1 MSHPEERVRAELVR
15 VARRLHAAGWVANH
29 DGNASARLD
38 DGRVIATPTAVS
50 KAEVTPE
57 SLVALSPEG
66 AVIVGT
72 RKVFSEIAL
81 HRCAYGVREDVG
93 AVLHAHPPYATAM
106 AVAGVGLGP
115 PFMAEP
121 VVSLGREIP
130 LVRHLLPGEDDAELA
145 DALSR
150 ADAALLGNHG
160 VLTVGPD
167 LETCLLRMELVEHL
181 AKIYTLSLPHG
192 GPKALDE
199 ALVET
204 LQAKHEQLF
213 PKRLRAAAPSSV
225 VDDGPT
231 TPLARAQDVVKDALS
246 RFR

>member
-1 MSHPEERVRAELVR
+1 MSHPEERARAALVS
-15 VARRLHAAGWVANH
+15 VSRRLHSAGWVANH

-38 DGRVIATPTAVS
+38 DGRILATPTAVS
-50 KAEVTPE
+50 KAEVSAE
-57 SLVALSPEG
+57 SLVTLNDEG
-66 AVIVGT
+66 AVIAGT

-81 HRCAYGVREDVG
+81 HRCAYRVREDVS

-106 AVAGVGLGP
+106 AVAGVGLGA

-130 LVRHLLPGEDDAELA
+130 LIPHLLPGEDDGELA
-145 DALSR
+145 EALTR
-150 ADAALLGNHG
+150 ADAVLLGNHG

-181 AKIYTLSLPHG
+181 AKIFTLSLPHG

-199 ALVET
+199 GLVDT

-213 PKRLRAAAPSSV
+213 PKRLRDSARSHVEDDAPSA
-225 VDDGPT
+225 
-231 TPLARAQDVVKDALS
+231 PLARAQDVVKDALS

>member
-1 MSHPEERVRAELVR
+1 MAHPEEGARAALVS
-15 VARRLHAAGWVANH
+15 VSHRLHRAGWVANH
-29 DGNASARLD
+29 DGNASVSLD

-50 KAEVTPE
+50 KSEVSPE
-57 SLVALSPEG
+57 SLVTLNAEG
-66 AVIVGT
+66 AVIGGT

-81 HRCAYGVREDVG
+81 HRCAYRVREDVR

-106 AVAGVGLGP
+106 AVAGVGLGA

-121 VVSLGREIP
+121 IVSLGREIP
-130 LVRHLLPGEDDAELA
+130 LIPHLLPGEDDGALAEALTDA
-145 DALSR
+145 DAV
-150 ADAALLGNHG
+150 LLGNHG

-181 AKIYTLSLPHG
+181 AKIFTLSLPHG

-204 LQAKHEQLF
+204 LQAKHRQLF
-213 PKRLRAAAPSSV
+213 PRRLRDSDRSHVEDEAPEA
-225 VDDGPT
+225 
-231 TPLARAQDVVKDALS
+231 PLARAQDVVKDALS

>member
-1 MSHPEERVRAELVR
+1 MSNLEERARAALVQ
-15 VARRLHAAGWVANH
+15 VSRRLHAAGWVANH
-29 DGNASARLD
+29 DGNASWSLD

-50 KAEVTPE
+50 KADVTPE
-57 SLVALSPEG
+57 SLVTLSPEG
-66 AVIVGT
+66 AVIAGT

-81 HRCAYGVREDVG
+81 HRCAYGAREDVR

-106 AVAGVGLGP
+106 AVAGVSLGA

-130 LVRHLLPGEDDAELA
+130 LIQHLLPGDPDE
-145 DALSR
+145 ALTEALGR
-150 ADAALLGNHG
+150 ADAVMLGNHG

-167 LETCLLRMELVEHL
+167 LETCVLRMELVEHL

-192 GPKALDE
+192 GPKALDD
-199 ALVET
+199 ALVDT
-204 LQAKHEQLF
+204 LQAKHDQLF
-213 PKRLRAAAPSSV
+213 PKRLRGRADASAHDEEPE
-225 VDDGPT
+225 
-231 TPLARAQDVVKDALS
+231 TPMARAQDVVKDALS

>member
-1 MSHPEERVRAELVR
+1 MSHPEERARAALVS
-15 VARRLHAAGWVANH
+15 VSRRLHSAGWVANH
-29 DGNASARLD
+29 DGNASALLS
-38 DGRVIATPTAVS
+38 DGRMIATPTAVS
-50 KAEVTPE
+50 KAEVSPE
-57 SLVALSPEG
+57 SLVTLNAEG
-66 AVIVGT
+66 AVIAGT

-81 HRCAYGVREDVG
+81 HRCAYRVREDVL

-106 AVAGVGLGP
+106 AVAGVGLGA

-130 LVRHLLPGEDDAELA
+130 LIAHLLPGEDDGALAEALAHA
-145 DALSR
+145 DAV
-150 ADAALLGNHG
+150 LLGNHG

-181 AKIYTLSLPHG
+181 AKIFTLSLPHG
-192 GPKALDE
+192 GPKALDPS
-199 ALVET
+199 LVET

-213 PKRLRAAAPSSV
+213 PRRLRDAGRAI
-225 VDDGPT
+225 VDDEEQGA
-231 TPLARAQDVVKDALS
+231 PLARAQDVVKDALS

>member
-1 MSHPEERVRAELVR
+1 MSHPEEGARAALV
-15 VARRLHAAGWVANH
+15 VVSHRLHRAGWVANH
-29 DGNASARLD
+29 DGNASALLD

-57 SLVALSPEG
+57 SLVTLNAEG
-66 AVIVGT
+66 AVIGGT

-81 HRCAYGVREDVG
+81 HRCAYRVREDVR
-93 AVLHAHPPYATAM
+93 AVLHAHPPHATAM
-106 AVAGVGLGP
+106 AVAGVGLGA

-130 LVRHLLPGEDDAELA
+130 LIPHLLPGEDDAALA
-145 DALSR
+145 EALTR
-150 ADAALLGNHG
+150 ADAVILGNHG

-181 AKIYTLSLPHG
+181 AKIFTLSLPHG
-192 GPKALDE
+192 GPRPLDE
-199 ALVET
+199 SLVDT
-204 LQAKHEQLF
+204 LQAKHDQLF
-213 PKRLRAAAPSSV
+213 PKRLRDSDRSHVEDEALSA
-225 VDDGPT
+225 
-231 TPLARAQDVVKDALS
+231 PLARAQDVVKDALS